1 MLFILQRF
9 FHRLFLLS
17 AFLGGNYMHYTEVN
31 YILLFLSIVLVNN
44 VITSQFLGIC
54 PFLGV
59 SKKVDTAVG
68 MGVAVTFV
76 LALASVIT
84 FFIQKILVATNT
96 EYLQTIAFILV
107 IASIV
112 QFVEMVIKKMSPSL
126 YQALGVYLPLITT
139 NCAVLGIALVNVQNN
154 YNLIAT
160 LINGAGAGIGFTLA
174 IVLFA
179 GIRERLEL
187 ADIPEAFQGFP
198 ITLIAAS
205 LMSIAFLGF
214 TGLIKL

>member
-1 MLFILQRF
+1 M
-9 FHRLFLLS
+9 
-17 AFLGGNYMHYTEVN
+17 N

-84 FFIQKILVATNT
+84 YFIQKILNITST
-96 EYLQTIAFILV
+96 GYLQTIAFILV

-112 QFVEMVIKKMSPSL
+112 QFVEMVIKKMSPAL

-154 YNLIAT
+154 YNLVAT
-160 LINGAGAGIGFTLA
+160 LINGTGAGVGFTLA

-187 ADIPEAFQGFP
+187 ADIPESFQGYP
-198 ITLIAAS
+198 ITLIAAA

-214 TGLIKL
+214 TGLIQL

>member
-1 MLFILQRF
+1 MNL
-9 FHRLFLLS
+9 
-17 AFLGGNYMHYTEVN
+17 
-31 YILLFLSIVLVNN
+31 ILLFLSVVLVNN

-76 LALASVIT
+76 LTLASIIT
-84 FFIQKILVATNT
+84 YFIQILLVKTGN
-96 EYLQTIAFILV
+96 EFLQTIAFILV

-112 QFVEMVIKKMSPSL
+112 QFVEMVIQKMSPSL
-126 YQALGVYLPLITT
+126 YQALGVFLPLITT
-139 NCAVLGIALVNVQNN
+139 NCAVLGIALVNVEKG
-154 YNLIAT
+154 YNLVETIV
-160 LINGAGAGIGFTLA
+160 NGFGAGVGFTLA

-187 ADIPEAFQGFP
+187 ADIPEGFKGFP

-214 TGLIKL
+214 SGLITL

>member
-1 MLFILQRF
+1 M
-9 FHRLFLLS
+9 
-17 AFLGGNYMHYTEVN
+17 Y

-84 FFIQKILVATNT
+84 FFIQKLLNITNT
-96 EYLQTIAFILV
+96 GFLQTIAFILV
-107 IASIV
+107 VASIV
-112 QFVEMVIKKMSPSL
+112 QFVEMFIKKMSPSL

-139 NCAVLGIALVNVQNN
+139 NCAVLGIALVNVQNG

-160 LINGAGAGIGFTLA
+160 LINGVGAGVGFTLA

-187 ADIPEAFQGFP
+187 ADIPEAFQGYP
-198 ITLIAAS
+198 ITLIAAA

-214 TGLIKL
+214 TGLIQL

>member
-1 MLFILQRF
+1 M
-9 FHRLFLLS
+9 
-17 AFLGGNYMHYTEVN
+17 Y

-76 LALASVIT
+76 LGLASLITYFIQLLLDIT
-84 FFIQKILVATNT
+84 FTG
-96 EYLQTIAFILV
+96 YLQTIAFILV

-139 NCAVLGIALVNVQNN
+139 NCAVLGIALVNVQKG
-154 YNLIAT
+154 YNIIAT
-160 LINGAGAGIGFTLA
+160 LINGVGAGVGFTLA

-187 ADIPEAFQGFP
+187 ADIPESFQGYP
-198 ITLIAAS
+198 ITLISAA

-214 TGLIKL
+214 TGLIQL

>member
-1 MLFILQRF
+1 M
-9 FHRLFLLS
+9 
-17 AFLGGNYMHYTEVN
+17 Y

-84 FFIQKILVATNT
+84 FFIQRLLNITGT
-96 EYLQTIAFILV
+96 GYLQTIAFILV

-139 NCAVLGIALVNVQNN
+139 NCAVLGIALVNVQND
-154 YNLIAT
+154 YNIVET
-160 LINGAGAGIGFTLA
+160 LINGTGAGIGFTLA

-187 ADIPEAFQGFP
+187 ADIPESFQGYP
-198 ITLIAAS
+198 IALISAA

-214 TGLIKL
+214 TGLIQL

>member
-1 MLFILQRF
+1 MNL
-9 FHRLFLLS
+9 
-17 AFLGGNYMHYTEVN
+17 
-31 YILLFLSIVLVNN
+31 ILLFLSIVLVNN

-68 MGVAVTFV
+68 MGAAVTFV
-76 LALASVIT
+76 LTLASIIT
-84 FFIQKILVATNT
+84 YFIQMLLEKTGL
-96 EYLQTIAFILV
+96 EFLQTIAFILV

-112 QFVEMVIKKMSPSL
+112 QFVEMVIQKMSPSL
-126 YQALGVYLPLITT
+126 YQALGVFLPLITT
-139 NCAVLGIALVNVQNN
+139 NCAVLGIAIVNVDKG
-154 YNLIAT
+154 YNLIET
-160 LINGAGAGIGFTLA
+160 IVNGFGAGVGFTLA

-179 GIRERLEL
+179 GIRERLEI
-187 ADIPEAFQGFP
+187 ADIPEAFRGFP
-198 ITLIAAS
+198 ITLIAAG

>member
-1 MLFILQRF
+1 MNL
-9 FHRLFLLS
+9 
-17 AFLGGNYMHYTEVN
+17 
-31 YILLFLSIVLVNN
+31 ILLFLSVVLVNN

-76 LALASVIT
+76 LTLASFIT
-84 FFIQKILVATNT
+84 YFVQKILEITNNQF
-96 EYLQTIAFILV
+96 LQTIAFILV

-112 QFVEMVIKKMSPSL
+112 QFVEMVIQKMSPSL
-126 YQALGVYLPLITT
+126 YQALGVFLPLITT
-139 NCAVLGIALVNVQNN
+139 NCAVLGIALVNVQNG
-154 YNLIAT
+154 YNLVET
-160 LINGAGAGIGFTLA
+160 MVNGFGAGVGFTLA

-187 ADIPEAFQGFP
+187 ADIPESFKGFP
-198 ITLIAAS
+198 ITLISAG

-214 TGLIKL
+214 AGLIQL

>member
-1 MLFILQRF
+1 MNL
-9 FHRLFLLS
+9 
-17 AFLGGNYMHYTEVN
+17 
-31 YILLFLSIVLVNN
+31 ILLFLSIVLVNN

-68 MGVAVTFV
+68 MGAAVTFV
-76 LALASVIT
+76 LTLASIIT
-84 FFIQKILVATNT
+84 YFIQMLLVSTDL
-96 EYLQTIAFILV
+96 EFLQTIAFILV

-112 QFVEMVIKKMSPSL
+112 QFVEMVIQKMCPSL
-126 YQALGVYLPLITT
+126 YQALGVFLPLITT
-139 NCAVLGIALVNVQNN
+139 NCAVLGNAIVNIDNG
-154 YNLIAT
+154 YNLIET
-160 LINGAGAGIGFTLA
+160 IVNGFGAGVGFTLS

-187 ADIPEAFQGFP
+187 ADIPESFRGFP
-198 ITLIAAS
+198 ITLIAAG

>member
-1 MLFILQRF
+1 MNL
-9 FHRLFLLS
+9 
-17 AFLGGNYMHYTEVN
+17 
-31 YILLFLSIVLVNN
+31 ILLFLSIVLVNN

-68 MGVAVTFV
+68 MGAAVTFV
-76 LALASVIT
+76 LTLASIIT
-84 FFIQKILVATNT
+84 YFIQMLLEKTGL
-96 EYLQTIAFILV
+96 EFLQTIAFILV

-112 QFVEMVIKKMSPSL
+112 QFVEMVIQKMSPSL
-126 YQALGVYLPLITT
+126 YQALGVFLPLITT
-139 NCAVLGIALVNVQNN
+139 NCAVLGIAIVNVDKG
-154 YNLIAT
+154 YNLIET
-160 LINGAGAGIGFTLA
+160 IVNGFGAGVGFTLA

-187 ADIPEAFQGFP
+187 ADIPESFKGFP
-198 ITLIAAS
+198 ITLIAAG

>member
-1 MLFILQRF
+1 LNL
-9 FHRLFLLS
+9 
-17 AFLGGNYMHYTEVN
+17 V
-31 YILLFLSIVLVNN
+31 LLFLSVVLVNN

-76 LALASVIT
+76 LTLASVIT
-84 FFIQKILVATNT
+84 YFIQKLLVATGN
-96 EYLQTIAFILV
+96 EFLQTIAFILV

-112 QFVEMVIKKMSPSL
+112 QFVEMVIQKMSPSL
-126 YQALGVYLPLITT
+126 YQALGVFLPLITT
-139 NCAVLGIALVNVQNN
+139 NCAVLGIALVNVNN
-154 YNLIAT
+154 GYNLVETIV
-160 LINGAGAGIGFTLA
+160 NGFGAGIGFTLA

-187 ADIPEAFQGFP
+187 ADIPEAFKGFP
-198 ITLIAAS
+198 ITLISAS

-214 TGLIKL
+214 AGLIKL

>member
-1 MLFILQRF
+1 MNL
-9 FHRLFLLS
+9 
-17 AFLGGNYMHYTEVN
+17 
-31 YILLFLSIVLVNN
+31 ILLFLSIVLVNN

-76 LALASVIT
+76 LTLASIIT
-84 FFIQKILVATNT
+84 YFIQILLVKTGT
-96 EYLQTIAFILV
+96 GFLQTIAFILD

-112 QFVEMVIKKMSPSL
+112 QFVEMVIQKMSPSL

-139 NCAVLGIALVNVQNN
+139 NCAVLGIALVNVQKS
-154 YNLIAT
+154 YNLVETI
-160 LINGAGAGIGFTLA
+160 INGFGAGAGFTLA
-174 IVLFA
+174 IVIFA

-187 ADIPEAFQGFP
+187 ADIPEAFKGFP
-198 ITLIAAS
+198 ITLISAG

>member
-1 MLFILQRF
+1 M
-9 FHRLFLLS
+9 S
-17 AFLGGNYMHYTEVN
+17 Y

-76 LALASVIT
+76 LALASLIT
-84 FFIQKILVATNT
+84 YFIQKILVATQT

-112 QFVEMVIKKMSPSL
+112 QFVEMFIKKMSPSL

-139 NCAVLGIALVNVQNN
+139 NCAVLGIALVNVQNG

-160 LINGAGAGIGFTLA
+160 LINGVGAGVGFTLA

-187 ADIPEAFQGFP
+187 ADIPEAFQGYP
-198 ITLIAAS
+198 ITLIAAA

-214 TGLIKL
+214 TGLIQL

>member
-1 MLFILQRF
+1 MNL
-9 FHRLFLLS
+9 
-17 AFLGGNYMHYTEVN
+17 
-31 YILLFLSIVLVNN
+31 ILLFLSIVLVNN

-76 LALASVIT
+76 LTLASIIT
-84 FFIQKILVATNT
+84 YFIQILLEKTGT
-96 EYLQTIAFILV
+96 EFLQTIAFILV

-112 QFVEMVIKKMSPSL
+112 QFVEMVIQKMSPSL

-139 NCAVLGIALVNVQNN
+139 NCAVLGIALVNVQKS
-154 YNLIAT
+154 YNLVETI
-160 LINGAGAGIGFTLA
+160 INGFGAGAGFTLA

-187 ADIPEAFQGFP
+187 ADIPEAFKGFP
-198 ITLIAAS
+198 ITLISAG

>member
-1 MLFILQRF
+1 MNL
-9 FHRLFLLS
+9 
-17 AFLGGNYMHYTEVN
+17 
-31 YILLFLSIVLVNN
+31 ILLFLSIVLVNN

-68 MGVAVTFV
+68 MGAAVTFV
-76 LALASVIT
+76 LTLASIIT
-84 FFIQKILVATNT
+84 YFIQMLLEKTGL
-96 EYLQTIAFILV
+96 EFLQTIAFILV

-112 QFVEMVIKKMSPSL
+112 QFVEMVIQKMSPSL
-126 YQALGVYLPLITT
+126 YQALGVFLPLITT
-139 NCAVLGIALVNVQNN
+139 NCAVLGIAIVNVDKG
-154 YNLIAT
+154 YNLIET
-160 LINGAGAGIGFTLA
+160 IVNGFGAGVGFTLA

-187 ADIPEAFQGFP
+187 ADIPEAFRGFP
-198 ITLIAAS
+198 ITLIAAG